1 MIKDQSVKDP
11 TISPALPSGQ
21 SAEHLQVKIRPDLV
35 VQPVQY
41 EGVTHYVVK
50 DPIGLKYFRFKA
62 EEYFLLQ
69 QFDGK
74 TTLLDI
80 KRNFERKYRPQTI
93 TVDDLLRFAAQL
105 HEASLAQLDTPEQ
118 AKVLIKR
125 RRKNQWKR
133 IGQGFANILYLKIP
147 IIDPER
153 LLTWMYPYFR
163 WLFTPAFV
171 VASVSL
177 MLAAMMLV
185 FSQWNTF
192 TAKLPTFESFFNWRT
207 LPALWCSL
215 ALIKI
220 IHEFGHG
227 LTAKH
232 YGSEVHEMGML
243 FLVLTPALYCDVTD
257 SWLLKNKWHRIWIAA
272 AGIYV
277 ECFLAAIATFAWW
290 YSTDGLFQSLML
302 STMFICSVNT
312 IMFNANPLLRY
323 DGYYVAADWLEI
335 PNLRLKSTQFFTYLF
350 QEKVLGLEVPVQSY
364 MPRSR
369 RTLFVTYAVTSYL
382 YRWIVTFSILFFLYH
397 FLPEK
402 LRIISIMLALGSLVP
417 LLLMPS
423 INIVK
428 FVRQPGRMRKVKKL
442 RAAAF
447 FAGSA
452 VLVALILLIPTPLRV
467 KGTLVLTPAKPERIY
482 VNVPGQ
488 LVSIDVRDNERVTG
502 GETVLARLVNDDLQ
516 RELVERQQDV
526 DLNNAKADTYEI
538 TSSTNPINHQL
549 AQRHLEM
556 VEEDLEPALAKVI
569 DQTGKLTLI
578 AGRDGT
584 TIGVPSR
591 EQTGNW
597 LEAGELFCEIGDP
610 TKLEAHL
617 LIDQS
622 DVELIR
628 RFADGRRPT
637 AWVKVQGDSERTI
650 RSEVEDV
657 AKRNREE
664 IPPELSNLAGGEIA
678 TRADEKTGQAVP
690 LTAVFE
696 AIIPIDNSDLS
707 LQPGQRGIA
716 KIDGGHATLGWWLY
730 RVIRKTFTFTL

>member
-1 MIKDQSVKDP
+1 MIKDP
-11 TISPALPSGQ
+11 TITPALPSGQ
-21 SAEHLQVKIRPDLV
+21 SAEHLQIKIRPDLV

-74 TTLLDI
+74 NTMLEI
-80 KRNFERKYRPQTI
+80 KRSFERKYRPQTI
-93 TVDDLLRFAAQL
+93 TIDDLLRFAAQL
-105 HEASLAQLDTPEQ
+105 HEASLAQLDTAEQ

-163 WLFTPAFV
+163 WIFTPYFVAF
-171 VASVSL
+171 SIGL
-177 MLAAMMLV
+177 MLAAITLV
-185 FSQWNTF
+185 AGQWDSF

-207 LPALWCSL
+207 LPYLWASL
-215 ALIKI
+215 AVIKI

-290 YSTDGLFQSLML
+290 YSTPGLFQSLML

-312 IMFNANPLLRY
+312 ILFNANPLLRY

-369 RTLFVTYAVTSYL
+369 RMLFVTYAVASYV
-382 YRWIVTFSILFFLYH
+382 YRWVVTFSILFFLYQ

-402 LRIISIMLALGSLVP
+402 LRIISGMLAMGSLVP
-417 LLLMPS
+417 LLLMPT
-423 INIVK
+423 INSVK

-442 RAAAF
+442 RAAAILGG
-447 FAGSA
+447 AA
-452 VLVALILLIPTPLRV
+452 VVIALVLLIPTPLRV
-467 KGTLVLTPAKPERIY
+467 KGTLVLTPARPERIY
-482 VNVPGQ
+482 IDTPGQ
-488 LVSIDVRDNERVTG
+488 LLSIDVRDNEPVKAN
-502 GETVLARLVNDDLQ
+502 ETVIAKLINLDLQ
-516 RELVERQQDV
+516 RESVERTQEI
-526 DLNNAKADTYEI
+526 DLNLAKADNYEAL
-538 TSSTNPINHQL
+538 SQNNPINHQL
-549 AQRHLEM
+549 AERHREM
-556 VEEDLEPALAKVI
+556 VTEDLEPALTKVI
-569 DQTGKLTLI
+569 DQVGKLTLF
-578 AGRDGT
+578 ANRDGIV
-584 TIGVPSR
+584 IGVPHR
-591 EQTGNW
+591 EQTGKW
-597 LEAGELFCEIGDP
+597 LKAGELFCEVGDP
-610 TKLEAHL
+610 KKLEAHL

-622 DVELIR
+622 DVDLIR
-628 RFADGRRPT
+628 PSAERTRPK
-637 AWVKVQGDSERTI
+637 AWVKVYGRSSRTI
-650 RSEVEDV
+650 RSEVEEV
-657 AKRNREE
+657 ARRNREE
-664 IPPELSNLAGGEIA
+664 IPPELSNQAGGEIA
-678 TRADEKTGQAVP
+678 TKPDQETGQAKP

-696 AIIPIDNSDLS
+696 AIIPVDNADLT
-707 LQPGQRGIA
+707 LQAGQRGIA
-716 KIDGGHATLGWWLY
+716 KIDGGTATLGWWLW
-730 RVIRKTFTFTL
+730 RLLNKTFRFSL